1 VKYVLIALFLIMTPT
16 CCLAQA
22 GAPAAAPSH
31 PHGAPTQ
38 ADRQGLFA
46 RAVVAVIDQQR
57 QFHRRLAASLE
68 AVRSE
73 GAAAAGWTLI
83 VTSFLYGIF
92 HAVGPGHGKAVLTA
106 YLATHREKF
115 RRGILLAAAASAVQ
129 GLVAILLVFGLT
141 WMAGW
146 AARDTQSAV
155 RWAEQLSFALVA
167 VLGGYLAWR
176 AGNALR
182 RTLVRSASPRHKH
195 GHSHVHG
202 HAPGVCDHDH
212 CSHAHFPTPDRL
224 DNTPDLKAMA
234 GVVLSVGIRP
244 CSGAVL
250 MLAVAN
256 LFAIPWMG
264 VAAVFAMSVGTA
276 LAVAT
281 LALLVLSARR
291 LAAALIVSDS
301 RGVALAGRILALAGG
316 LLIFAVGATLLI
328 GSSGPAHPLGL

>member
-1 VKYVLIALFLIMTPT
+1 MKYALSALFLIVTPT

-22 GAPAAAPSH
+22 GAPAAAPAPLSD
-31 PHGAPTQ
+31 APTQ
-38 ADRQGLFA
+38 TDRPGLFA

-83 VTSFLYGIF
+83 VTSFLYGMF
-92 HAVGPGHGKAVLTA
+92 HAAGPGHGKAVLTA
-106 YLATHREKF
+106 YLATHRERF
-115 RRGILLAAAASAVQ
+115 RCGILLAAAASAVQ

-176 AGNALR
+176 AGDALR
-182 RTLVRSASPRHKH
+182 RTLVRNGPPRHEH

-202 HAPGVCDHDH
+202 ACDHGH

-224 DNTPDLKAMA
+224 DNTHDLKAMA

-250 MLAVAN
+250 VLAVAN

-264 VAAVFAMSVGTA
+264 VAAVFAMSAGTA

-301 RGVALAGRILALAGG
+301 RGVALAGQILALAGG